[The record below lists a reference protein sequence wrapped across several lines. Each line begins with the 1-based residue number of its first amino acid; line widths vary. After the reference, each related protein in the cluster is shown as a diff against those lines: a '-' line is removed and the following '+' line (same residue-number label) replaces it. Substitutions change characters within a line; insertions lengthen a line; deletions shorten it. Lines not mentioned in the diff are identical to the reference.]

1 MVSNSHSLP
10 GHLCLQC
17 MCCKLFSI
25 ENVTP
30 TLESLPWH
38 FAWQINVVESMLCHM
53 LACMHPM
60 FTVRLQLVP
69 AVTELVISELLYL
82 NYSAPEK
89 PVYVY
94 IKCEIQTLNV
104 GQALGNAAMLL
115 ASGAKGKRF
124 SLPNARIMTA
134 PPRMNRSFGNV
145 SNMMIKANELEY
157 NTQTYVDF
165 MSKFTGTYIRCCC

>member
-1 MVSNSHSLP
+1 MDAQNGLHIPVAV
-10 GHLCLQC
+10 C
-17 MCCKLFSI
+17 
-25 ENVTP
+25 
-30 TLESLPWH
+30 
-38 FAWQINVVESMLCHM
+38 
-53 LACMHPM
+53 
-60 FTVRLQLVP
+60 LQLVP

-94 IKCEIQTLNV
+94 INSIGSQGPNGEALGFETEAYAILDTLAYIKSEIQTLNI
-104 GQALGNAAMLL
+104 GQANGNAAMLL

-124 SLPNARIMTA
+124 SLPHARIMTA

-157 NTQTYVDF
+157 NTQIYVDF
-165 MSKFTGTYIRCCC
+165 MSKFTGTFSLAAVNVLLIAAQPKAERIK